1 MLRLLIFFAVGGL
14 KSSHEYDKNSCMRNY
29 SYHSQQDSVDEIFLG
44 RWVALTYRAT
54 HSRMAERL
62 KRLGIGY
69 GQFPFLCYLKRCGI
83 SSQEEISRALVFD
96 KATTARAV
104 KKLEA
109 LGYVSRKVAHD
120 DHRRYEVEITPVG
133 SRVVIEIRNIL
144 RDWNRQLT
152 AGFNNEE
159 RQTVFDLLVRVAGN
173 AATGLENPHE
183 LTAEESADGGEL

>member
-1 MLRLLIFFAVGGL
+1 LPPLIFFAGWGL
-14 KSSHEYDKNSCMRNY
+14 NSSREYDKNSCMRNY
-29 SYHSQQDSVDEIFLG
+29 SIVSKQDSVEEVFLG

-83 SSQEEISRALVFD
+83 SSQEEISRALFFD

-109 LGYVSRKVAHD
+109 LGYVSRKVAHED
-120 DHRRYEVEITPVG
+120 RRRYEVEITPVG
-133 SRVVIEIRNIL
+133 SRVVIEIRSIL

-152 AGFNNEE
+152 TGFNKEE
-159 RQTVFDLLVRVAGN
+159 RQIVFDLLMRVAGN
-173 AATGLENPHE
+173 AAAGLENPHD